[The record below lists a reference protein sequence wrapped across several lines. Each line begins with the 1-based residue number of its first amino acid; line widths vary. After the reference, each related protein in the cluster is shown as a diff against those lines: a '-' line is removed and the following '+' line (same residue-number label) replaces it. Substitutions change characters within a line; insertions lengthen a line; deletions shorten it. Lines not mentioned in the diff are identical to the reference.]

1 MSTYFHRG
9 LVAAAAA
16 LWLALPAAPAM
27 AGGYCTDKWSDMAS
41 AVQAN
46 GLTPAKDLQQLAE
59 SKVDGKLIKI
69 SLCEAGGTFTYK
81 LVVLQP
87 GGQLV
92 NLAVDARTPFP
103 Q

>member
-1 MSTYFHRG
+1 MSTLFHRWFVSG
-9 LVAAAAA
+9 LAA
-16 LWLALPAAPAM
+16 LMLALPGAPAQ
-27 AGGYCTDKWSDMAS
+27 AAGYCTDNFSDIAS

-46 GLTPAKDLQQLAE
+46 GLTPAKDLQDLA
-59 SKVDGKLIKI
+59 SGKVDGKLIKI
-69 SLCEAGGTFTYK
+69 SLCGSGDAYTYK

-92 NLAVDARTPFP
+92 NLSVDAKNPFP